1 MAGYSTTYSGDLT
14 TTIAGKLIDAVKK
27 KIEDRNSSQAEKEV
41 KEIERAAKK
50 PDDPAAVPVKGDL
63 PTVIT
68 NMLGITVDS
77 KLMNIESNVNKS
89 LDELTE
95 IKTSHIANIE
105 LLVERND
112 MMASKLD
119 ALTEIFSQQL
129 ERQKQNLDAQESIA
143 KMRLAAGMDDL
154 SGTRSL
160 DSDKKP
166 SKTSAKERIDNA
178 FGTIGKV
185 LFQMKGGA
193 AARNLTDKISKAKGF
208 GIRSARVLFNK
219 RARSLQNALDYRTSS
234 AFNAMEIQELADNMQ
249 VDIKDLPDEL
259 KKGGLNAIE
268 DMHKDGLI
276 DDKEYRRL
284 KKTAEGIQDKK
295 IVKAAEG
302 RKIAKKV
309 GKKITSRSGAKI
321 LAKGT
326 LGTKLFGKAGK
337 FVPGIGTG
345 IALTE
350 AAFRFGS
357 GDTLGG
363 IMSLGSAIPILGW
376 GFTAADMARDFGF
389 DPLNTK
395 NQYETGTKL
404 TMPGMAALHGTEQLD
419 LMDKESMVPVRQI
432 ETIGSDIV
440 STTMKVAKD
449 AGIERQIY
457 SDIVRLPFSV
467 ENIPLQ
473 TGIKKTTLTS
483 TPASAPSAQTMG
495 MDVQREIAKAVN
507 AQPDD
512 KGDGG
517 NPVVNFIKNIPGNLR
532 GLVNGMQIPERF
544 SFTNPLA
551 GPTQIQF
558 HKEQGID
565 ASGEPGVDFSFNDFK
580 NNYAVFDGVVMETG
594 PLYGAAY
601 GNVVVVRSI
610 DPTTGNEFDALY
622 AHFPDGGTKVAE
634 GQEVKAG
641 DLLGAVGYNGK
652 RGPNGEPRMQGN
664 GAGNMSGWHT
674 SLDFF
679 EPNTERGQKTGPYS
693 NGSFLVNSLIKMNG
707 FSVKRD
713 EPSQSNEDSEQE
725 GGEGGSGVR
734 TAITALKKD
743 EALSSLTPGR
753 NDYIRPNQSSTVSN
767 TSWDDI
773 DDDTL
778 IYPYRTG
785 VRGDRATIGWGS
797 TFYGDIRKGDQPVS
811 YSDKPITKAQADAIL
826 INNIQ
831 LLSDEFSRIVPTW
844 KKMNDS
850 QKAAMLVVGYNAPF
864 AYGTYKKYTAA
875 IDRGDMEAAA
885 IESNRGGPSAERLAM
900 EKEMFRDGPLDLSKI
915 EAPAPKKG
923 RKPFGGLYEE
933 GDDGNFYNIF
943 DGTPLPSNL
952 MSKNIGP
959 TDNGMFQKISNIS
972 TEDQTE
978 NVIIQPLLLNRD
990 ITTVAAG
997 NQQVQSSDSK
1007 STKFDPMAFHMARLS
1022 A

>member
-50 PDDPAAVPVKGDL
+50 PDDPSAVPVKGDL

-143 KMRLAAGMDDL
+143 KMRLAAGMEDL
-154 SGTRSL
+154 SGTRGL
-160 DSDKKP
+160 VGKKP
-166 SKTSAKERIDNA
+166 SKTSAKEKIDNA
-178 FGTIGKV
+178 FGTIGKL
-185 LFQMKGGA
+185 LFQRKGGA
-193 AARNLTDKISKAKGF
+193 AAKSLTDRISRAKGF
-208 GIRSARVLFNK
+208 RSAKVLFNK
-219 RARSLQNALDYRTSS
+219 RARTLRNALDYRTSS

-268 DMHKDGLI
+268 DMYKDGLI
-276 DDKEYRRL
+276 DEKEYRRL
-284 KKTAEGIQDKK
+284 KKTAQNIQGKK
-295 IVKAAEG
+295 IVKATEG

-337 FVPGIGTG
+337 FIPGIGTG

-395 NQYETGTKL
+395 DQYETGTKL
-404 TMPGMAALHGTEQLD
+404 TLPGMAALHGTEQLD

-467 ENIPLQ
+467 ENVPIQ

-483 TPASAPSAQTMG
+483 TPASAPSSQTMG
-495 MDVQREIAKAVN
+495 VDVQREIAKAVN
-507 AQPDD
+507 AKPKD
-512 KGDGG
+512 KKDKKGNSG
-517 NPVVNFIKNIPGNLR
+517 NPVANFIKNIPGNLR
-532 GLVNGMQIPERF
+532 GLADRF
-544 SFTNPLA
+544 SFTNPMA
-551 GPTQIQF
+551 GPTQIQY
-558 HKEQGID
+558 HGGQGID
-565 ASGEPGVDFSFNDFK
+565 ESGEPGVDFSFNDYK
-580 NNYAVFDGVVMETG
+580 NNYAVFDGVVTETG

-601 GNVVVVRSI
+601 GNVVVVRST
-610 DPTTGNEFDALY
+610 DPTNGNEFDALY
-622 AHFPDGGTKVAE
+622 AHFPDGGIKVAE
-634 GQEVKAG
+634 GQQVKAG

-679 EPNTERGQKTGPYS
+679 EPNTQRGQKTGPYS

-707 FSVKRD
+707 FSVKSD
-713 EPSQSNEDSEQE
+713 EPSGSNEDSEQE

-743 EALSSLTPGR
+743 EALSSLTPGT
-753 NDYIRPNQSSTVSN
+753 NDYIRPNQRSTVSN

-773 DDDTL
+773 DDNTL

-785 VRGDRATIGWGS
+785 VSGDRATIGWGS

-826 INNIQ
+826 YNNIQ
-831 LLSDEFSRIVPTW
+831 LLSDEFSSIVPTW

-850 QKAAMLVVGYNAPF
+850 QKAAMLVVGYNAPY

-915 EAPAPKKG
+915 EAPKKDS
-923 RKPFGGLYEE
+923 KPFGGLYER

-997 NQQVQSSDSK
+997 NQQIQFSNSK

>member
-160 DSDKKP
+160 DSSKKP

-178 FGTIGKV
+178 FGVIGKV
-185 LFQMKGGA
+185 LFQRKGGA
-193 AARNLTDKISKAKGF
+193 AARSLTDRISKAKGF

-219 RARSLQNALDYRTSS
+219 RARSLQDALDYRAST
-234 AFNAMEIQELADNMQ
+234 AFNAMDIAELADNMQ
-249 VDIKDLPDEL
+249 VDIGDLPDEL

-268 DMHKDGLI
+268 DMYKDGLI
-276 DDKEYRRL
+276 DDKEYKRL
-284 KKTAEGIQDKK
+284 KKTAEGIQGKK
-295 IVKAAEG
+295 IVKASEG
-302 RKIAKKV
+302 RKIAKKF
-309 GKKITSRSGAKI
+309 GKKFSTRSGAKI

-337 FVPGIGTG
+337 LIPGIGTA
-345 IALTE
+345 IALAE
-350 AAFRFGS
+350 ATSRMLS
-357 GDTLGG
+357 GDTVGAV
-363 IMSLGSAIPILGW
+363 MSLGSAIPILGW
-376 GFTAADMARDFGF
+376 GFTVADMARDFGF

-395 NQYETGTKL
+395 KQYETGTKL
-404 TMPGMAALHGTEQLD
+404 TLPGMAALHGTEQLD

-467 ENIPLQ
+467 ENVPIQ

-483 TPASAPSAQTMG
+483 TPASAPSSQTMG

-517 NPVVNFIKNIPGNLR
+517 NPVVNFIKNIPANIG
-532 GLVNGMQIPERF
+532 GLVSGIQIPDRF
-544 SFTNPLA
+544 SYTNPLA

-558 HKEQGID
+558 HGGQGID
-565 ASGEPGVDFSFNDFK
+565 ESGEPGIDFSFNDFK
-580 NNYAVFDGVVMETG
+580 NNYAVFDGVVTETG

-610 DPTTGNEFDALY
+610 DPTTGKEFDALY
-622 AHFPDGGTKVAE
+622 AHFPDGGTKVAA

-693 NGSFLVNSLIKMNG
+693 NASYLVNSIIKMNG

-713 EPSQSNEDSEQE
+713 EPSTSNEDSEQE
-725 GGEGGSGVR
+725 GGEGGGVR
-734 TAITALKKD
+734 IATTALKKD
-743 EALSSLTPGR
+743 EALSSLTRGA
-753 NDYIRPNQSSTVSN
+753 NDYIFPNGVSVISN

-773 DDDTL
+773 DDNTL
-778 IYPYRTG
+778 IYPYSTG
-785 VRGDRATIGWGS
+785 VPGDRPTIGWGS
-797 TFYGDIRKGDQPVS
+797 TYYGDIRKGDQPVS
-811 YSDKPITKAQADAIL
+811 LDDKPITKAKADDIL
-826 INNIQ
+826 NTNIKY
-831 LLSDEFSRIVPTW
+831 LFDTYSRIVPTW

-850 QKAAMLVVGYNAPF
+850 QKAAMLVVGYNMPY
-864 AYGTYKKYTAA
+864 AYGEFPNYTKA
-875 IDRGDMEAAA
+875 INAGDMERAAK
-885 IESNRGGPSAERLAM
+885 ESNRDGPSAERLAI
-900 EKEMFRDGPLDLSKI
+900 EKALFRDGPLDLDNV
-915 EAPAPKKG
+915 EAPKKG
-923 RKPFGGLYEE
+923 GKPFGGLYEE
-933 GDDGNFYNIF
+933 DDDGNFYNIF

-997 NQQVQSSDSK
+997 NQQIQSSDRK
-1007 STKFDPMAFHMARLS
+1007 SIKFDPMAFHMARLS